1 MQHLQ
6 VLQAIETELVAADDQ
21 PPLAGVRLS
30 ITKRQAALLLAEERE
45 PELERRIDAVR
56 AAEAARVEAR
66 HALHHPT
73 SEDGKVILK
82 LNEAVVIAEGRW
94 RFAVD
99 RVESYEPEI
108 RAARAVIAD
117 TALPRD
123 LREAKRATQALLG
136 FLVAWTDRDGRP
148 VGQSYS
154 PTGREDH
161 EAVRRQVEGLKP
173 GVVIWL
179 GHTERELLRDLP
191 KWIERNPR
199 AKVRAE
205 ELVALFDFRRKL
217 IDDRVRGLQHAARQ
231 AAAEASALVGE
242 RA

>member
-1 MQHLQ
+1 MQHQ
-6 VLQAIETELVAADDQ
+6 QALKDIEADLAANGEIAPLELI
-21 PPLAGVRLS
+21 RRK

-56 AAEAARVEAR
+56 AAEAAKVEAR
-66 HALHHPT
+66 QRWLHPDT
-73 SEDGKVILK
+73 DDPKTLIK
-82 LNEAVVIAEGRW
+82 LHEAHVVAEGQW
-94 RFAVD
+94 RHAVD

-108 RAARAVIAD
+108 RNARAVIAD
-117 TALPRD
+117 TSMPQD
-123 LREAKRATQALLG
+123 LREAKRATQGLLG
-136 FLVAWTDRDGRP
+136 FLVAWTDSGGRP

-161 EAVRRQVEGLKP
+161 EAVRRQVEGLRP

-179 GHTERELLRDLP
+179 GHAERELLRDLP

-205 ELVALFDFRRKL
+205 ELQRLFDFRRKL

-231 AAAEASALVGE
+231 AAAEAAALVGE